1 MGGMFDE
8 TILKKKILLLDDMIT
23 LRDALTTTL
32 KKLGFTDI
40 SQAVDGQQGLEKAK
54 EATASKPFELIF
66 SDIMMPKCTGI
77 EFLKQL
83 RTIEVYKKTPV
94 IMITSES
101 ELATVLEAVEA
112 GANSYVL
119 KPFNGKIVET
129 KILEVFKKIAAGQK

>member
-1 MGGMFDE
+1 MIDE
-8 TILKKKILLLDDMIT
+8 KILKKKVLLMDDMIT
-23 LRDALTTTL
+23 LRDALTSTL
-32 KKLGFTDI
+32 RKLGFSDL

-54 EATASKPFELIF
+54 EAISSQPYELIF

-83 RTIEVYKKTPV
+83 RAIEIYKKTPV

-101 ELATVLEAVEA
+101 ELSTVLEAVEA

>member
-1 MGGMFDE
+1 
-8 TILKKKILLLDDMIT
+8 
-23 LRDALTTTL
+23 
-32 KKLGFTDI
+32 
-40 SQAVDGQQGLEKAK
+40 
-54 EATASKPFELIF
+54 
-66 SDIMMPKCTGI
+66 MMPKCTGI

-83 RTIEVYKKTPV
+83 RAIEIYKKTPV